1 MTNVI
6 TKLAAMPFVAARA
19 VLDAVSLVLRTQQ
32 KP

>member
-1 MTNVI
+1 MTIVVRR
-6 TKLAAMPFVAARA
+6 LATMPFVAARV